1 MRLVLASTSPY
12 RQALLKRLLEPL
24 GQPFETARPDV
35 DEDLSES
42 ESALPVA
49 ERATILA
56 VRKARAVA
64 HREGYKGALVIGSD
78 QICVDP
84 DGLVL
89 HKPQTGDRALAQ
101 LARLAGRTHSLVTAV
116 AVLRV
121 DASTAHPE
129 TLATAVDV
137 HRLTMRPLGPDAL
150 ARYVACD
157 QPLDCAGSYRL
168 ESLGLALFDRIEAD
182 PETADESAIVGLPLM
197 KTLRLLRER
206 FGWDPL
212 AP

>member
-1 MRLVLASTSPY
+1 MRLVLASTSRY
-12 RQALLKRLLEPL
+12 RKALLQRILDPL
-24 GQPFETARPDV
+24 GMRADAVSPDV
-35 DEDLSES
+35 DEELSDTEA
-42 ESALPVA
+42 ALPVA
-49 ERATILA
+49 ERATLLA

-64 HREGYKGALVIGSD
+64 HREGFDDVAVIGSD

-84 DGLVL
+84 DGEVL
-89 HKPQTGDRALAQ
+89 HKPKSAERAIAQ

-121 DASTAHPE
+121 TAGREALH
-129 TLATAVDV
+129 TAVDV
-137 HRLTMRPLGPDAL
+137 HRLTMRPLGLDAL
-150 ARYVACD
+150 TRYVTHD

-168 ESLGLALFDRIEAD
+168 ESLGLALFDKIEAD

-197 KTLRLLRER
+197 KTLALLREH

-212 AP
+212 TS

>member
-1 MRLVLASTSPY
+1 MRLVLASTSRY
-12 RQALLKRLLEPL
+12 RQALLQRVLEPL
-24 GQPFETARPDV
+24 GQTFDTARPEV
-35 DEDLSES
+35 DEDLSDAEQ
-42 ESALPVA
+42 ALPVA

-64 HREGYKGALVIGSD
+64 HREGYQGALVIGSD

-84 DGLVL
+84 DGVVL
-89 HKPQTGDRALAQ
+89 HKPQTEARALAQ
-101 LARLAGRTHSLVTAV
+101 LARLSGRTHALVTAV

-121 DASTAHPE
+121 EATDRGE

-157 QPLDCAGSYRL
+157 RPLDCAGSYRL
-168 ESLGLALFDRIEAD
+168 ESLGLALFDKIEAD

-212 AP
+212 V